1 MDCDQAIE
9 LLPWLLNRT
18 LSPEERHAV
27 EGHLGDCERCRAA
40 LADTRSAWEVFAQHV
55 PAADLVAYAADEPTA
70 IDGDTLERH
79 LAGCPECA
87 AELEMA
93 RSSRA
98 LVEHEAVA
106 VMPAARGGQGRLRLW
121 RSSALAAGLVGV
133 VSLAGWLNSAQ
144 EIARLAGERRA
155 PAAAAV
161 VPASPPPQNSQLPSQ
176 VPAAPAAGDATIA
189 LNPAIVTLEPE
200 DEATAVRGAGAAA
213 GAQTLPANAELTVF
227 LLRPGERDTA
237 KRHDA
242 ELIDSAGRVRRL
254 GTGLV
259 QDADGFYAL
268 GLPRQLFTPGPNVI
282 RLYATDGGRRE
293 LVASYVIRA

>member
-70 IDGDTLERH
+70 VDGDTLERH

-98 LVEHEAVA
+98 LAENEAVA

-133 VSLAGWLNSAQ
+133 ISIAGWMNSAQ
-144 EIARLAGERRA
+144 EVARLADERRG
-155 PAAAAV
+155 PAAAAGV
-161 VPASPPPQNSQLPSQ
+161 TAPSRIRP
-176 VPAAPAAGDATIA
+176 VPAAVAEGARIA
-189 LNPAIVTLEPE
+189 LNPAIVTLEAE
-200 DEATAVRGAGAAA
+200 NEATIVRGAGAAV
-213 GAQTLPANAELTVF
+213 GTQTLPANAELTVF
-227 LLRPGERDTA
+227 LLRPSERDTA
-237 KRHDA
+237 KRHYA
-242 ELIDSAGRVRRL
+242 ELIDSADRVHPL
-254 GTGLV
+254 GAGLV
-259 QDADGFYAL
+259 QDADGFYTL

-282 RLYATDGGRRE
+282 RIYATDGGRRE
-293 LVASYVIRA
+293 LVASYVFRV